1 MKVTII
7 DRINCQSRKSLRV
20 ALASRVIKKAL
31 RGGSSLRA
39 CCLSIKG
46 TKTGI
51 TGSLQPI
58 WFIITTFLRK
68 STPNTKIANIR
79 GYFDGSACVDSPTV
93 GSVKGVKDRTNEIRP
108 DRRLWVAP
116 QIYWETLSVKH
127 EVTIRAISL
136 RLVELVRVA
145 RLGFIL
151 LVTGYGT
158 LRPEESE
165 PLAIR

>member
-20 ALASRVIKKAL
+20 ALASRVIKKVL
-31 RGGSSLRA
+31 ESYYLSKTSYQSDKSTWKHFVNYRRSSLQ
-39 CCLSIKG
+39 
-46 TKTGI
+46 I
-51 TGSLQPI
+51 TPFSQ
-58 WFIITTFLRK
+58 
-68 STPNTKIANIR
+68 KIANIR
-79 GYFDGSACVDSPTV
+79 GYFDGSACIDSPTV
-93 GSVKGVKDRTNEIRP
+93 GSVKGVRDRTNEIRP
-108 DRRLWVAP
+108 DRRLWVTA
-116 QIYWETLSVKH
+116 QIYWETLSVKY
-127 EVTIRAISL
+127 EIAIRAISL

-145 RLGFIL
+145 RQGFMP

>member
-31 RGGSSLRA
+31 RGGSSLRT

-68 STPNTKIANIR
+68 STFYTKIAVLVANYRRTYLCICNRVIAAPLQAGGGSIARFSVDPVNIR
-79 GYFDGSACVDSPTV
+79 LSDKVRSEAPTV
-93 GSVKGVKDRTNEIRP
+93 NRWDDKRERNQPYGVLNCDIGHIRL
-108 DRRLWVAP
+108 DYV
-116 QIYWETLSVKH
+116 
-127 EVTIRAISL
+127 
-136 RLVELVRVA
+136 
-145 RLGFIL
+145 
-151 LVTGYGT
+151 
-158 LRPEESE
+158 
-165 PLAIR
+165 